1 MLLRLILAL
10 MLALGAPAMP
20 AAAHEGMAHEG
31 MAPMAMAG
39 HRMPDPQPKAPMAQ
53 QHLCIGCVP
62 MGDWYAVRVR
72 PPVSLPAPEPISRI
86 VTLRMMPGE
95 APIPPPP
102 RNG

>member
-20 AAAHEGMAHEG
+20 AAAHEG

-72 PPVSLPAPEPISRI
+72 PPVSLPAPAPISRI
-86 VTLRMMPGE
+86 AALRMMPGE

-102 RNG
+102 RTG

>member
-10 MLALGAPAMP
+10 MLALGGPAMP
-20 AAAHEGMAHEG
+20 AAGHEGME
-31 MAPMAMAG
+31 PMALAG

-62 MGDWYAVRVR
+62 IGDWYAVRVR

-86 VTLRMMPGE
+86 VALRMMPGK

>member
-20 AAAHEGMAHEG
+20 AAAHEGME
-31 MAPMAMAG
+31 PMAMAG

-62 MGDWYAVRVR
+62 MGDWDAVRVR
-72 PPVSLPAPEPISRI
+72 PPVVLPAPEPISRI
-86 VTLRMMPGE
+86 VALRMMPGE

>member
-20 AAAHEGMAHEG
+20 AAAHEGMA
-31 MAPMAMAG
+31 PMAMAG
-39 HRMPDPQPKAPMAQ
+39 HRMPGADHKTPPRAPMPEE
-53 QHLCIGCVP
+53 HLCLGCVP
-62 MGDWYAVRVR
+62 MGEWYAVRVR
-72 PPVSLPAPEPISRI
+72 PPVALPAPEPISRI
-86 VTLRMMPGE
+86 VALRMMPDK

>member
-10 MLALGAPAMP
+10 MLALDAPAMP
-20 AAAHEGMAHEG
+20 AAAHEGME
-31 MAPMAMAG
+31 PMAMAG
-39 HRMPDPQPKAPMAQ
+39 HRMPDPQPKVPMPQ

-72 PPVSLPAPEPISRI
+72 PPVLLPAPEPISRI
-86 VTLRMMPGE
+86 VALRMMPGE

>member
-1 MLLRLILAL
+1 MV
-10 MLALGAPAMP
+10 
-20 AAAHEGMAHEG
+20 
-31 MAPMAMAG
+31 
-39 HRMPDPQPKAPMAQ
+39 Q

-86 VTLRMMPGE
+86 MALRMMPGE

>member
-1 MLLRLILAL
+1 MLLRLILVII
-10 MLALGAPAMP
+10 LAFGAPAMP
-20 AAAHEGMAHEG
+20 AAAHEGMR
-31 MAPMAMAG
+31 PMAMVG
-39 HRMPDPQPKAPMAQ
+39 HRMPDPEHKAPMPQ

-86 VTLRMMPGE
+86 AALRMMPGE

>member
-20 AAAHEGMAHEG
+20 AAGHEG

-39 HRMPDPQPKAPMAQ
+39 HQMPGADHKAPMPE
-53 QHLCIGCVP
+53 QHFCIGCVP

-86 VTLRMMPGE
+86 VALRMMPGE

>member
-10 MLALGAPAMP
+10 MLALGAPGMP
-20 AAAHEGMAHEG
+20 AAAHEGME
-31 MAPMAMAG
+31 PMAMAG
-39 HRMPDPQPKAPMAQ
+39 HRMPGQQPKAPMAQ

-86 VTLRMMPGE
+86 MALRMMPGE

>member
-10 MLALGAPAMP
+10 MLAFGAPAMP
-20 AAAHEGMAHEG
+20 AAAHEGME
-31 MAPMAMAG
+31 PMAMAG
-39 HRMPDPQPKAPMAQ
+39 HRMPDPQPKAPMVQ
-53 QHLCIGCVP
+53 QHFCIGCVP

-86 VTLRMMPGE
+86 MALRIMPGE

>member
-20 AAAHEGMAHEG
+20 AAAHEWME
-31 MAPMAMAG
+31 PMAMAG

-53 QHLCIGCVP
+53 QHFCIGCVP
-62 MGDWYAVRVR
+62 MGDWHAVRVR

-86 VTLRMMPGE
+86 VVLRMMPGK